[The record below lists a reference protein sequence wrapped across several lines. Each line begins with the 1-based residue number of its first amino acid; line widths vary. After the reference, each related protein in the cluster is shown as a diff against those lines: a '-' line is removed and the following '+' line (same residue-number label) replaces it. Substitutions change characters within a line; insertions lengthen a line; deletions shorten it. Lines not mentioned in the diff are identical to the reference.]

1 MIFSGGLIRIF
12 RDDPAVIEI
21 GTRALRLLCVSQLF
35 LPLLT
40 VTEMLM
46 QSSGK
51 KIPATVLSSL
61 RGGLLF
67 IPLMFILPRFRA
79 LAGVQEAQ
87 PLSYVLAV
95 PFAMIMAN
103 RFFKET
109 PKEDRPE

>member
-1 MIFSGGLIRIF
+1 MIFSGNLIRMF

-21 GTRALRLLCVSQLF
+21 GTRALRLQCISQLF
-35 LPLLT
+35 MPIVM

-61 RGGLLF
+61 RGGVLL
-67 IPLMFILPRFRA
+67 IPLLIVMPALRG

-87 PLSYVLAV
+87 PLSYILSVPCAV
-95 PFAMIMAN
+95 IMA
-103 RFFKET
+103 RWFFRVT
-109 PKEDRPE
+109 PKEDS

>member
-1 MIFSGGLIRIF
+1 M
-12 RDDPAVIEI
+12 
-21 GTRALRLLCVSQLF
+21 
-35 LPLLT
+35 

-67 IPLMFILPRFRA
+67 IPLLLILPVFRG

-87 PLSYVLAV
+87 PLSYILSV
-95 PFAMIMAN
+95 PPAIIMAN
-103 RFFKET
+103 RFFAST
-109 PKEDRPE
+109 PKEDSPD